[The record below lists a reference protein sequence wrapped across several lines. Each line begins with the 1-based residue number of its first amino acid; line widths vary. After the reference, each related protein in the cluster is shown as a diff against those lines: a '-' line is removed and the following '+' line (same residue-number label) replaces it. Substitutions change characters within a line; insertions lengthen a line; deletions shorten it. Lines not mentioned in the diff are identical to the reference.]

1 MTEGAY
7 NAFAPLLIERGYFP
21 LPIAPGSKAPHRYV
35 PNLGK
40 YVLFTTW
47 NERPEPII
55 TPQPGAGIGV
65 RMGAGIVALDYD
77 NEEAALRVSE
87 VMGDTPVNKAG
98 VTAWTAFYRARGPVP
113 SEDFVNE
120 DGELMLQVL
129 SDGKQTVIPPSI
141 HPDSNEPYRWTNGAT
156 LYDTPPNELPELPA
170 DYRERIMALGYQPG
184 RKRKKDQATQSNGA
198 SASSSTV
205 RGPTTFDG
213 PFAEVN
219 DLAMQNMTLWVP
231 ALNLPR
237 CRRRPGRGASYEAVP
252 NWRPATKGLP
262 LEKRNLNL
270 KISPKHGIVD
280 FGDGGK
286 GYSPIDLVMA
296 SLGYLL
302 SDAVTWLQER
312 VRPDKGPEVDFDA
325 LCGGRSEPG
334 AKLETGSDT
343 EDATDGPDN
352 TGPDGRERIKP
363 GKLLGDAWYF
373 GDPVPEQ
380 APMLVPFFVPA
391 RGFGYLGGQWGTFKT
406 FVVNDLAV
414 AVAAGGKFA
423 GQQVSGRGV
432 VIQIELEGS
441 NNEARMLAAATVR
454 QCQGERLPIVH
465 LKKEPPKILTGAQ
478 SNPVFRDWVK
488 QLADF
493 ALAVAAQF
501 DLPLALITIDPQTR
515 VAGFRDEQ
523 SSSEGQIVSDAFS
536 NLAKLAGCA
545 VLVVDHFGKDATAG
559 LRGTSAKETNPL
571 FILNTSEQQKDTFA
585 RRHLEIR
592 KMRNGVTGMVVDFWM
607 EEMEVTTKQIVR
619 GESGAATEEVTV
631 KTLAIRW
638 GDRLRA
644 AGNTGSAQD
653 GVKEGSASQQALA
666 ILGTLINETGAALPT
681 SCAAPHGLRGVLL
694 EAWRLELIEK
704 GVTSGKRPDVAFTNM
719 RKKLEAQN
727 QIATGNGFVWVPL
740 PHPGE

>member
-1 MTEGAY
+1 MIKSILKECGY
-7 NAFAPLLIERGYFP
+7 ELDEERPCAVNGNGRDSDSPFRD
-21 LPIAPGSKAPHRYV
+21 LNELALK
-35 PNLGK
+35 NLG
-40 YVLFTTW
+40 
-47 NERPEPII
+47 
-55 TPQPGAGIGV
+55 A
-65 RMGAGIVALDYD
+65 
-77 NEEAALRVSE
+77 
-87 VMGDTPVNKAG
+87 
-98 VTAWTAFYRARGPVP
+98 
-113 SEDFVNE
+113 
-120 DGELMLQVL
+120 
-129 SDGKQTVIPPSI
+129 
-141 HPDSNEPYRWTNGAT
+141 
-156 LYDTPPNELPELPA
+156 
-170 DYRERIMALGYQPG
+170 
-184 RKRKKDQATQSNGA
+184 
-198 SASSSTV
+198 
-205 RGPTTFDG
+205 
-213 PFAEVN
+213 
-219 DLAMQNMTLWVP
+219 WVP
-231 ALNLPR
+231 DLGIYKCVR
-237 CRRRPGRGASYEAVP
+237 QRGRFMSYVGVAQ
-252 NWRPATKGLP
+252 WRPSTTHGTDLD
-262 LEKRNLNL
+262 KRDRNL
-270 KISPKHGIVD
+270 KICSSGIRD
-280 FGDGGK
+280 FGDNH
-286 GYSPIDLVMA
+286 GYTPIDLVMA
-296 SLGYLL
+296 AKSCDLHEAVNWLDEKLGW
-302 SDAVTWLQER
+302 SSG
-312 VRPDKGPEVDFDA
+312 GPEIDIEAIKAKQAERETASTPEPTPDA
-325 LCGGRSEPG
+325 LAG
-334 AKLETGSDT
+334 A
-343 EDATDGPDN
+343 P

-536 NLAKLAGCA
+536 NLARLAGCA

-592 KMRNGVTGMVVDFWM
+592 KMRSGVTGMVVDFWM

-619 GESGAATEEVTV
+619 GENGAATEEVTV

-644 AGNTGSAQD
+644 AGGIGEKGGKGGGPSD
-653 GVKEGSASQQALA
+653 RALA
-666 ILGTLINETGAALPT
+666 ILGAMINEAGVDLPRE
-681 SCAAPHGLRGVLL
+681 CAAPHGLRGILL

-704 GVTSGKRPDVAFTNM
+704 EMTSGKRPDVAFTNM
-719 RKKLEAQN
+719 RKKLEAQ
-727 QIATGNGFVWVPL
+727 
-740 PHPGE
+740 